1 MQEVKMEQEEVEED
15 EVKVPARYQAAVAA
29 CLKRKL
35 VGQQQLDVAQ
45 GSATG
50 EAVGAEAEEAVG
62 EEAAEKLLENAELW
76 SSAVAEAKR
85 RRKVEIEKDELEQQM
100 QAERAQWKKLLSV
113 LRHGHLAK
121 QQQQQQQQ
129 HQLIAALAQGSAT
142 AASST
147 DAAAAAAAAAAAEA
161 TDDGASGD
169 TEIVSDDAD
178 DGCQPPYFA
187 N

>member
-1 MQEVKMEQEEVEED
+1 MQEVKKEQEEVEED

-35 VGQQQLDVAQ
+35 LGQQQLDVAQ

-50 EAVGAEAEEAVG
+50 EAVGA
-62 EEAAEKLLENAELW
+62 AEKLLEDAELW

-85 RRKVEIEKDELEQQM
+85 RRKVEIEKDELEQQT
-100 QAERAQWKKLLSV
+100 QADRAQWKKLLSV

-121 QQQQQQQQ
+121 HQQQQQQQ

-142 AASST
+142 AA
-147 DAAAAAAAAAAAEA
+147 AAAAAEA

-169 TEIVSDDAD
+169 TEVVSDDAD

>member
-1 MQEVKMEQEEVEED
+1 MQEVKKEQEEVEED

-35 VGQQQLDVAQ
+35 LGQQQLDVAQ

-50 EAVGAEAEEAVG
+50 EAVGAEAEE
-62 EEAAEKLLENAELW
+62 ENAELW

-85 RRKVEIEKDELEQQM
+85 RRKVEIEKDELEQQT
-100 QAERAQWKKLLSV
+100 QADRAQWKKLLSV

-121 QQQQQQQQ
+121 HQQQQQQQ

-161 TDDGASGD
+161 TDDGAS
-169 TEIVSDDAD
+169 
-178 DGCQPPYFA
+178 
-187 N
+187 